1 MCCKGEVKMD
11 KKIEIVNILENL
23 NKKVNKD
30 REGLKNINQKNPG
43 PRDGLYTF
51 IKGINN
57 NIKAME
63 K

>member
-1 MCCKGEVKMD
+1 MD
-11 KKIEIVNILENL
+11 KKIELVNILENL
-23 NKKVNKD
+23 SKKVNKD
-30 REGLKNINQKNPG
+30 REGLKNINQRNPG

-51 IKGINN
+51 IRGINN